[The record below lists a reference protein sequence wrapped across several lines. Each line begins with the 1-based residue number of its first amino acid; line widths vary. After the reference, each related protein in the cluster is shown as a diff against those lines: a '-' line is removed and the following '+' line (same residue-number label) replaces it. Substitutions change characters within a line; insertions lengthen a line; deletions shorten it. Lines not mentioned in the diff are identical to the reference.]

1 MQHLYDIPGEMPP
14 CCVAVG
20 HFDGVH
26 RGHLALA
33 RRLVEEARGRGL
45 SPVLV
50 SLFDPDGTC
59 LTTEREKA
67 LLFQDCGLDTMV
79 SIEKN
84 YLLQAM
90 SPAAFTQL
98 ILKGRINARC
108 AVAGSDHADDFPGL
122 ETVPFPLVEEQG
134 APLSTRQL
142 QSALEA
148 ADLDSY
154 ASLCGRPYMALG
166 TIGHGRRLGRTVG
179 MPTANLVLPRFKRR
193 PAEGVYATVSTIGD
207 EVYMGVTNVGHRPTV
222 DNSKAVTVE
231 TNLLGVDRDLY
242 DETELLE
249 FYIYIRPVSKFDSL
263 EQVKAQVDRDRSQV
277 QDRLSTIVSQRRSA
291 G

>member
-1 MQHLYDIPGEMPP
+1 MQHLFDMPGEMPP

-33 RRLVEEARGRGL
+33 RRLVSEARERGL

-50 SLFDPDGTC
+50 SLFDHDGTC

-67 LLFQDCGLDTMV
+67 LLFQDCGVDTMV
-79 SIEKN
+79 SMEKN

-98 ILKGRINARC
+98 FLKHKLNARC
-108 AVAGSDHADDFPGL
+108 AVAGADHADNYPGL
-122 ETVPFPLVEEQG
+122 ETISFPLVDVG
-134 APLSTRQL
+134 GMPLSTSRL
-142 QSALEA
+142 RA
-148 ADLDSY
+148 AFETADMDSY
-154 ASLCGRPYMALG
+154 TNLCGRPFLALG

-179 MPTANLVLPRFKRR
+179 MPTANLVLPGFKRR

-207 EVYMGVTNVGHRPTV
+207 EVYMGVTNVGRRPTV
-222 DNSKAVTVE
+222 DSSNAVTVE

-242 DETELLE
+242 GETELLE
-249 FYIYIRPVSKFDSL
+249 FHIYIRPVSKFDTL
-263 EQVKAQVDRDRSQV
+263 EQVKAHVGRDLAQV
-277 QDRLSTIVSQRRSA
+277 QDRLSAIVARRRA